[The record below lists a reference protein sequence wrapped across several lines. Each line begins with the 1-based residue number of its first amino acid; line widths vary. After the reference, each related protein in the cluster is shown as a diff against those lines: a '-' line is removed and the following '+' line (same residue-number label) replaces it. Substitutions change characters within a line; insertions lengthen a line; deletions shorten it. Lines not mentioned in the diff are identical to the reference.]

1 MDVLLKSILKRII
14 PLVTGSTITGII
26 FVVGHLGFLFS
37 ILVNS
42 IIWLLIGTFL
52 YRYYWGINVVEEII
66 ILYILFFAKLKSLH
80 SSKFYKWES
89 KLFRN
94 NLLWCSNIKI
104 IISIGIH
111 FIHFILT
118 ILKLVQN
125 VSWFYL
131 WDLEAYF

>member
-42 IIWLLIGTFL
+42 IIWFLIGTFL

-80 SSKFYKWES
+80 SSKFYK
-89 KLFRN
+89 
-94 NLLWCSNIKI
+94 
-104 IISIGIH
+104 
-111 FIHFILT
+111 
-118 ILKLVQN
+118 
-125 VSWFYL
+125 
-131 WDLEAYF
+131 